1 VNETGE
7 LITALGGIKVKL
19 VDNGVGTTVTIL
31 DLVAVWEGE
40 DASVAVSVTVNA

>member
-7 LITALGGIKVKL
+7 LISGLAGIKVKL

-40 DASVAVSVTVNA
+40 DESVTVSATVNV